1 MNTIKKDFKLYE
13 NEIDDVLRFAIKR
26 EANSHY
32 PVYVPNVYRFNDKK
46 IAEEITKCGK
56 LLIRKVIEKL

>member
-1 MNTIKKDFKLYE
+1 MYKEDCELYK
-13 NEIDDVLRFAIKR
+13 NEMDDVLRLAIKR

-32 PVYVPNVYRFNDKK
+32 PVYISNVYRFNDKK

-56 LLIRKVIEKL
+56 WQIRKVVEKL